1 MLGVIADI
9 LVVLITG
16 LILMVAVIGYYMLD
30 DDED

>member
-1 MLGVIADI
+1 MFGVIADI

-30 DDED
+30 DDKD

>member
-1 MLGVIADI
+1 MLGVIADS
-9 LVVLITG
+9 LVVMITG

>member
-30 DDED
+30 DDKD